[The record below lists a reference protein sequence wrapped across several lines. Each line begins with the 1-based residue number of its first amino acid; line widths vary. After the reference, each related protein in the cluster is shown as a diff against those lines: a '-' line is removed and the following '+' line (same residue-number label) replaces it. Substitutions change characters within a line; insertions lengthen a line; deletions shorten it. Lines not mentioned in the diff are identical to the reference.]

1 MTTSPMAPGQE
12 CARAWELMPAVL
24 LGHADEECGRWL
36 ASHLGRC
43 EACSAEFAQQQRLRQ
58 ALSLPSDLPLNPQA
72 GLRRLLERIDAPP
85 AQAAPARARG
95 WAIKALAASVLIQ
108 AVGLGVLSSQ
118 LYAANERAGYRTLS
132 DAPAAAPT
140 PTPAAAIRVVPDP
153 NMPLAQWN
161 ALLRGLH
168 LQVVEGPNAV
178 DAYLVA
184 PAAPTQAQAAQLL
197 QRLRNA
203 PGIRLAESVAA
214 R

>member
-1 MTTSPMAPGQE
+1 MTASPMDPGHD
-12 CARAWELMPAVL
+12 CARAWELMPAAL
-24 LGHADEECGRWL
+24 LGHADEERGRWL

-43 EACSAEFAQQQRLRQ
+43 EACSAEFAQQQRLRR
-58 ALSLPSDLPLNPQA
+58 ALSLPTALPLDPQA

-85 AQAAPARARG
+85 AQAAPARSRG

-118 LYAANERAGYRTLS
+118 LYAANQRAGYRTLS

-140 PTPAAAIRVVPDP
+140 PPAAIRVVPDP
-153 NMPLAQWN
+153 TMPLGEWN
-161 ALLRGLH
+161 ALLRGLE

-178 DAYLVA
+178 GAYLLA

-197 QRLRNA
+197 QRLRSA